1 MTSIT
6 VVRGAGDRRGADIM
20 DALITSTA
28 PALTRGRNELDGRC
42 GLQEVDLTIHF
53 RVGLCDGQLI
63 EVSDSL
69 MGDVWRGI
77 ISSVEHRFDGRQAL
91 TLLRVER
98 Q

>member
-6 VVRGAGDRRGADIM
+6 VIRGAGDRRGADIT

-28 PALTRGRNELDGRC
+28 VALARGRNELDARG

-53 RVGLCDGQLI
+53 RAGVNDGQLI

-69 MGDVWRGI
+69 LGDVWRGV
-77 ISSVEHRFDGRQAL
+77 ISSVEHRFDGNQAL